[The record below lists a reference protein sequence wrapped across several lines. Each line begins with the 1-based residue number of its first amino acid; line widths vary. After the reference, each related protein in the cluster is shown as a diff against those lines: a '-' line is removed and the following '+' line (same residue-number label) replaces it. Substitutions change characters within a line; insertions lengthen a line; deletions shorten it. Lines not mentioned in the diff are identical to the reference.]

1 MEKAMEKLRLK
12 NWMRV
17 SALLLPLT
25 HLKNL
30 PNLFW
35 SQTTHLCI
43 GDEKKHISH
52 DIIVDSMSKCMHSA

>member
-12 NWMRV
+12 KWIRV
-17 SALLLPLT
+17 PALFLPLM

-30 PNLFW
+30 LNLFW
-35 SQTTHLCI
+35 SQMIHLCI